1 MGDTGRMTT
10 PMAQDLAA
18 LQEHEL
24 RDLALRY
31 DVPGPR
37 YTSYPALPDW
47 NGSFDA
53 DSWERHLTQL
63 AAPDAAVALYVH
75 LPFCVARC
83 LYCGCNATVTTRDE
97 VVDRYLARLA
107 REIAWA
113 SRAIGARP
121 AISAMHWG
129 GGTPNFPG
137 LPQLERLVLDLD
149 TAFDLHDGTERS
161 IEADPRLVTREQLR
175 GLRALGFTRISFGV
189 QDLDADVQ
197 QAIGRVQ
204 PESLVR
210 DVVAMARDEGF
221 TGINVDLIY
230 GLPRQTRD
238 SFARTVDSAIG
249 FGADRLACFGYAHVP
264 WMRAHQRRIDERT
277 LPGGP
282 ERMLL
287 FHDAVQR
294 LVQAGYVWLG
304 FDHFARPNDPLAVAE
319 HEGTLHRNFMGYT
332 TRDGEH
338 LLVLGVSAI
347 SEVAGRFV
355 QSESALG
362 AWQRGIDTNQV
373 PMARRHVQS
382 ADDAWRARAIMHL
395 LCQAELP
402 DRLWLDDPEAL
413 ATAYAP
419 FVEDGLLRRESDG
432 WRVTTRGRFVL
443 RNLAFPL
450 DPHRR
455 ATSSAPQFS
464 RAV

>member
-1 MGDTGRMTT
+1 MGDTGSMTT
-10 PMAQDLAA
+10 PMSEDLAA
-18 LQEHEL
+18 LREHEL
-24 RDLALRY
+24 RALATRY

-47 NGSFDA
+47 SGSFGPA
-53 DSWERHLTQL
+53 EWEAHLQQL
-63 AAPDAAVALYVH
+63 AAPDASVALYVH

-113 SRAIGARP
+113 ASAIGARP

-129 GGTPNFPG
+129 GGTPNFPS
-137 LPQLERLVLDLD
+137 LPQLERLVGDLHS
-149 TAFDLHDGTERS
+149 AFDLNENTERS

-238 SFARTVDSAIG
+238 SFARTVDSAID

-264 WMRAHQRRIDERT
+264 WMRAHQRRIDERA
-277 LPGGP
+277 LPSGP

-319 HEGTLHRNFMGYT
+319 RHGQLHRNFMGYT

-338 LLVLGVSAI
+338 LLGLGVSAI
-347 SEVAGRFV
+347 SDVAGRTV

-362 AWQRGIDTNQV
+362 AWQRAIDTGQV

-382 ADDAWRARAIMHL
+382 AEDAWRGRAIMHL
-395 LCQAELP
+395 LCQGELP
-402 DRLWLDDPEAL
+402 DRLWHDDPDAL
-413 ATAYAP
+413 AAAYAP
-419 FVEDGLLRRESDG
+419 FVEDGLLQRHPDG

-450 DPHRR
+450 DPYRQTV
-455 ATSSAPQFS
+455 ATAPQFS